1 MLIKPNIVT
10 KGSHVPS
17 TSITGSA
24 VGAFIST
31 NQPRWRWQPLDRDGT
46 AYSAYGSLQSKP
58 ASNLLYESLEDAPTL
73 VRVMPFTDTST
84 IAAGGIRV
92 VGWTMY
98 LDGTTEDWIPTVLAD
113 VTLLRTSGTTVST
126 TVGGVTYYP
135 FADSSANAGTPLPN
149 IYAIGNSAGAPPAS
163 VVVDAMGAQII
174 QVRCFASGG
183 NMGCLWNVL

>member
-1 MLIKPNIVT
+1 MLIQPNIVT

-58 ASNLLYESLEDAPTL
+58 TSNLLYESLEDAPTL

-113 VTLLRTSGTTVST
+113 VALTRTSGTTVST
-126 TVGGVTYYP
+126 VIGGTTFYP
-135 FADSSANAGTPLPN
+135 FAGISVTTGTPAPN
-149 IYAIGNSAGAPPAS
+149 VYALGNVSTNPPGS
-163 VVVDAMGAQII
+163 IVVDAMGSQII
-174 QVRCFASGG
+174 QVRCFAASG